1 MTAPA
6 LFSRRSFLFS
16 SLRAGLGL
24 GLAGAC
30 ACYFPAGLLAAT
42 SAAPAA
48 ADPARTAG
56 LSAEFAGVS
65 QGAEAWLAPRLGA
78 ARAQRIAADS
88 RTRFAALL
96 PSIPDIGPANRNQE
110 SLMQAVWLTAIT
122 QAMRAL
128 GLPEKDAGRLMY
140 DLCEEEM
147 RNQPQERLR
156 ARGQALFSQEGRAEL
171 AAWAE
176 DTRKR
181 RHPGDW
187 VAKAV
192 FGDGDAFDLGYDYS
206 ECGAV
211 KFFQAHG
218 VGAVAPYFC
227 LNDFVLSRA
236 EGTGLTRRHTIAQ
249 GDSLCDF
256 RYKKDGPVHQSWDTE
271 TPRFAKRQ
279 PQQRV

>member
-1 MTAPA
+1 MTGPA
-6 LFSRRSFLFS
+6 LFSRRSFL
-16 SLRAGLGL
+16 LA

-42 SAAPAA
+42 PVVPAT

-56 LSAEFAGVS
+56 LTAEFAGVS
-65 QGAEAWLAPRLGA
+65 QGAQEWLAPRLGA
-78 ARAQRIAADS
+78 ARAERIAADS

-96 PSIPDIGPANRNQE
+96 PSIPDIGPGNRNQE

-128 GLPEKDAGRLMY
+128 GLPEKEAGRLMY
-140 DLCEEEM
+140 DLCEDEM
-147 RNQPQERLR
+147 RNLPQERLR
-156 ARGQALFSQEGRAEL
+156 ARGQAMFTPEGRADL
-171 AAWAE
+171 AAWTK
-176 DTRKR
+176 DTQKR
-181 RHPGDW
+181 RYPGDW
-187 VAKAV
+187 VGKAV
-192 FGDGDAFDLGYDYS
+192 FGDGSSFDVGYDYS

-236 EGTGLTRRHTIAQ
+236 EGTGLTRAHTIAQ
-249 GDSLCDF
+249 GDGLCDF

-271 TPRFAKRQ
+271 TPRFAKR
-279 PQQRV
+279 PAKRGV